1 MKLRRTG
8 NIFKGPELREIVF
21 DKAYPKMST
30 KTSPCSGNTAFSPL
44 HLSEFALDHKY
55 HDAHTAFQLTIATEE
70 TPPPAQ
76 ILPQSSINRIHQS
89 QSQTLVMWS
98 NN

>member
-1 MKLRRTG
+1 MKLSRRTG
-8 NIFKGPELREIVF
+8 NIFKGPELREMVF
-21 DKAYPKMST
+21 DNAYPKMST

-55 HDAHTAFQLTIATEE
+55 HDAHTAFQLTLATGE

-76 ILPQSSINRIHQS
+76 NPTTIKYKSHPSVSKPNPGYVVQ
-89 QSQTLVMWS
+89 
-98 NN
+98 